1 MKKRSIAPLMA
12 LALSAMTGSS
22 VASTIG
28 LTDGTF
34 VTTWDTFP
42 NSPPSPIVFSS
53 DAPDAST
60 GQVNATLS
68 AAMAGGN
75 ITGSGQRLYS
85 GSFGP
90 DSFAFD
96 LAIDGTSTTTI
107 PLIGLVLK
115 FTPPSGGVETA
126 ANHFNVLLNGLS
138 ASETVFKGSSV
149 EGSNNFQIYHWYWTA
164 ADLSAG
170 EEFQFTIDSGAD
182 HVSLDAIQIVPEPG
196 SAVLGA
202 LGAAMLVIRR
212 RRR

>member
-1 MKKRSIAPLMA
+1 MKKRTLAPLMA
-12 LALSAMTGSS
+12 LVLSATTGSA
-22 VASTIG
+22 VASVIG

-42 NSPPSPIVFSS
+42 NTPPSPIVFSG
-53 DAPDAST
+53 DAPDTST

-68 AAMAGGN
+68 ASMTGGN
-75 ITGSGQRLYS
+75 VTGSGQRLYS

-115 FTPPSGGVETA
+115 FTPPSGGVEA
-126 ANHFNVLLNGLS
+126 SANHFNVLLNGV
-138 ASETVFKGSSV
+138 AANETGFKGSSV
-149 EGSNNFQIYHWYWTA
+149 EGTNNFQIYHWYWTA
-164 ADLSAG
+164 ADIAAG
-170 EEFQFTIDSGAD
+170 ETFQFTIDSGAD
-182 HVSLDAIQIVPEPG
+182 HVSLDAIQIIPEPG
-196 SAVLGA
+196 SAVLGG

-212 RRR
+212 RRK